1 MIAMRKADMS
11 SREVKTAILIS
22 LYAALAVLSHA
33 EAAEAAGWKPT
44 RNVEIVVPTS
54 AGTGGD
60 ATARLIQRLLSEKK
74 LVDVPVVVVNKP
86 GGAANIG
93 LVYLT
98 QQTGNA
104 HYFMQNTAALLTN
117 HLTGKSSLNHT
128 DVTALAQIGTDAIA
142 FGVRADSLI
151 KTAND
156 LAARLKGDTASV
168 NIAFANALGN
178 QNHIAAALVAKSVG
192 ANVKALKVVVFNGS
206 GEAVTAVLGGHVDV
220 VVSSAS
226 ALLPHSNAGTLRLI
240 AVSSPQ
246 RSSGALSV
254 VPTWK
259 EVGVNAVSS
268 NWRSAVGPKGMTEDQ
283 IRFWDDVFAR
293 MVQLPEW
300 KRDLEAKVIENTYL
314 NARDTRK
321 LMETEYAELASI
333 LGDLGLR
340 GSAAG
345 ASR

>member
-1 MIAMRKADMS
+1 
-11 SREVKTAILIS
+11 
-22 LYAALAVLSHA
+22 
-33 EAAEAAGWKPT
+33 
-44 RNVEIVVPTS
+44 
-54 AGTGGD
+54 
-60 ATARLIQRLLSEKK
+60 
-74 LVDVPVVVVNKP
+74 
-86 GGAANIG
+86 
-93 LVYLT
+93 
-98 QQTGNA
+98 
-104 HYFMQNTAALLTN
+104 
-117 HLTGKSSLNHT
+117 
-128 DVTALAQIGTDAIA
+128 
-142 FGVRADSLI
+142 
-151 KTAND
+151 
-156 LAARLKGDTASV
+156 
-168 NIAFANALGN
+168 
-178 QNHIAAALVAKSVG
+178 VG

-240 AVSSPQ
+240 AVSSQQ

-340 GSAAG
+340 SSAAG

>member
-1 MIAMRKADMS
+1 M
-11 SREVKTAILIS
+11 KTAIVRS
-22 LYAALAVLSHA
+22 LCFSLAIPFGA
-33 EAAEAAGWKPT
+33 EAGEAAGWKPT

-60 ATARLIQRLLSEKK
+60 VTARLVQRLLMEKK
-74 LVDVPVVVVNKP
+74 LVEVPVVVVNKP

-98 QQTGNA
+98 QQAGNA
-104 HYFMQNTAALLTN
+104 HYFMQNTIALLTN
-117 HLTGKSSLNHT
+117 HITGKSTLNHT
-128 DVTALAQIGTDAIA
+128 DVTSLAQIGTDGIGFA
-142 FGVRADSLI
+142 VRADSSI
-151 KTAND
+151 KTARD
-156 LAARLKGDTASV
+156 LADRLKSDAASV

-178 QNHIAAALVAKSVG
+178 QNHIAAALVAKGAG
-192 ANVKALKVVVFNGS
+192 ANVRSLKVVVFNGS

-220 VVSSAS
+220 VVSSVS
-226 ALLPHSNAGTLRLI
+226 SLLPHSNARTLRLL

-246 RSSGALSV
+246 RGSGALSV
-254 VPTWK
+254 VPTWR
-259 EVGVNAVSS
+259 EVGINAVSS
-268 NWRSAVGPKGMTEDQ
+268 NWRTLVGPRGMTEDQ

-300 KRDLEAKVIENTYL
+300 KRDLEAKMIENTYL

-321 LMETEYAELASI
+321 LMEAEYAELDSI

-340 GSAAG
+340 SAG
-345 ASR
+345 AGPSR